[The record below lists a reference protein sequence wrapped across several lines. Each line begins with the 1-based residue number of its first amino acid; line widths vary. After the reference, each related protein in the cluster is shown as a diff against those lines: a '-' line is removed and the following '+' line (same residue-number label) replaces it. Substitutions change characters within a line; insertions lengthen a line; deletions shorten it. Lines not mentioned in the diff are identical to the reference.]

1 MNEHVSSGIFGSV
14 WHTKWFSQH
23 KNISNI
29 IYSLLLSNSTS
40 IPESGLVHEADMS
53 ATWTCDLDGDLVF
66 FFADVLPTFV
76 MALPSDLP
84 DLPLCRDGLSSQT
97 VFTRGAGGYD
107 NGK

>member
-1 MNEHVSSGIFGSV
+1 MNMFLLESLEVYGTQNDFHNTKIFL
-14 WHTKWFSQH
+14 
-23 KNISNI
+23 III

-53 ATWTCDLDGDLVF
+53 VAWTCDLDGDLVF
-66 FFADVLPTFV
+66 FFAGVLPTFV